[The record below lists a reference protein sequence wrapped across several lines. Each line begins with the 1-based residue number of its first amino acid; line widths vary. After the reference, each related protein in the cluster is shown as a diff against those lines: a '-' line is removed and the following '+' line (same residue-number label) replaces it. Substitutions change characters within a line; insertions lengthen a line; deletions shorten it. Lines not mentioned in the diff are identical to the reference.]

1 MKRDRR
7 KDEPIA
13 LEDVMATHQYHE
25 AAGQTLAAVTGSSTK
40 GSKRAST
47 KRFHNE
53 QWERRIEEDW
63 HGHLESLRQCIS
75 ALLIGNQHPRM
86 DLMKGNKPGQ
96 E

>member
-1 MKRDRR
+1 
-7 KDEPIA
+7 
-13 LEDVMATHQYHE
+13 MATHQYRE
-25 AAGQTLAAVTGSSTK
+25 PAGQTLAAVTGSSTK

-47 KRFHNE
+47 KRFRNE

-63 HGHLESLRQCIS
+63 HGHLESLRLCIS

-86 DLMKGNKPGQ
+86 NLTKGNKPGQ